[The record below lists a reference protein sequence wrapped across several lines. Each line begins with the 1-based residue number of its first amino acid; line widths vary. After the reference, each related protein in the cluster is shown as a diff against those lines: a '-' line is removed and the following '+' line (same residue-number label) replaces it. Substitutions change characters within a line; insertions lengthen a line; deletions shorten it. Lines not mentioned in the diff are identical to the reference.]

1 MTISK
6 QQIGLFFGSFNPIHI
21 GHLIIA
27 SYIVENTFLDKIWF
41 VVSPHNPLK
50 NTDELLE
57 ENIRLELVRKAIKN
71 NKKFFA
77 TDVEF
82 HLNRPSYTI
91 NTLNHLKNKYKT
103 KEFTLI
109 IGEDNLDKFDK
120 WKAYQEIIN
129 NYKIIVYP
137 RNNINTKKFEEI
149 KTIQRVNSP
158 QIEISSTRIREN
170 IKNNKS
176 VQYLLPEK
184 VRKEIEK
191 NKYYCNS

>member
-1 MTISK
+1 MTTSK

-82 HLNRPSYTI
+82 HLNRPFYTI